1 MKKLILFVLC
11 LFVTLL
17 LVACAGPQ
25 GEQGPQG
32 IQGEQGE
39 PEADGKDTVSP
50 TVTVDEDG
58 YVVVNGEKTEYK
70 TCDHVECNH
79 SYTDYSTYLAPTC
92 VAWGIEV
99 RTCTACDSA
108 DYKLV
113 DVIEHSYV
121 SEVIAPTCGA
131 VGYTEHVCESCGK
144 MYRDTV
150 VVETGDHYY
159 SGKKCVVCG
168 APSPSQ
174 GLEFRQISRTTCAVS
189 GIGTCTDTD
198 IVIPSSYNGWTVTD
212 INYHAFYNCQN
223 IKSVVIPDSVTYIGE
238 AAFSECI
245 GLRSVVIGRGVKMI
259 CEGAFSG
266 CPVLS
271 NAVFKNT
278 DGWWSASSAT
288 ATSGTEISSSV
299 LEDTYTA
306 AIELIL
312 KCSYYFLRD

>member
-1 MKKLILFVLC
+1 MC

-17 LVACAGPQ
+17 LVACTGPQ
-25 GEQGPQG
+25 GEQGEQG
-32 IQGEQGE
+32 SQGSQGEQGV
-39 PEADGKDTVSP
+39 PGLDGEDGVSP
-50 TVTVDEDG
+50 TVTIDEDG
-58 YVVVNGEKTEYK
+58 YVVINGVKTEYK
-70 TCDHVECNH
+70 TCDHVECDH
-79 SYTDYSTYLAPTC
+79 SYTAYSTYLEPTC
-92 VAWGIEV
+92 AAWGIEV
-99 RTCTACDSA
+99 RTCTDCGDT

-113 DVIEHSYV
+113 DSIEHSYT

-131 VGYTEHVCESCGK
+131 AGYTEHVCEGCGK

-150 VVETGDHYY
+150 VLETGDHYY
-159 SGKKCVVCG
+159 SGKKCVICA
-168 APSPSQ
+168 APGPSE
-174 GLEFRQISRTTCAVS
+174 GLEFKQISITTCAVS

-223 IKSVVIPDSVTYIGE
+223 IKSVVIPDSVTCIGE

-245 GLRSVVIGRGVKMI
+245 GLRSVVIGRGVELI

-278 DGWWSASSAT
+278 DGWWYASNAL

-299 LEDTYTA
+299 FEDTYTA
-306 AIELIL
+306 AIQLIL
-312 KCSYYFLRD
+312 NCGYCYLRD